1 MTDRLDELVNAL
13 EGRAAPAASNNEGLV
28 PAGQR
33 PCPICGKHMQVES
46 MQGVQIDACVEH
58 GVWLDTGE
66 LMTVIGRIRAKAGAA
81 KVEAIRRA
89 RRDGKVSGALLGVWS
104 LLLD

>member
-13 EGRAAPAASNNEGLV
+13 EGRAGPDTSNNESLV
-28 PAGQR
+28 PTGQR

-46 MQGVQIDACVEH
+46 MHGVQIDACVEH
-58 GVWLDTGE
+58 GVWLDTCE
-66 LMTVIGRIRAKAGAA
+66 LLTVVGRVRAKAGAA
-81 KVEAIRRA
+81 KVEAVRRA
-89 RRDGKVSGALLGVWS
+89 RRDGRVSGALLGVWS

>member
-13 EGRAAPAASNNEGLV
+13 EGRAGPDTSSNEGLV
-28 PAGQR
+28 PPGQR

-46 MQGVQIDACVEH
+46 MHGVQ
-58 GVWLDTGE
+58 LDTGE
-66 LMTVIGRIRAKAGAA
+66 LVTVVGRVRAKAGAA

>member
-1 MTDRLDELVNAL
+1 MTDRLDEFVNAL
-13 EGRAAPAASNNEGLV
+13 EGLSTPDTSDNESLV
-28 PAGQR
+28 PPGQR
-33 PCPICGKHMQVES
+33 PCPICGKHMKVES
-46 MQGVQIDACVEH
+46 MHGIQIDTCVEH

-66 LMTVIGRIRAKAGAA
+66 LLTVIGRVRAKAGAA